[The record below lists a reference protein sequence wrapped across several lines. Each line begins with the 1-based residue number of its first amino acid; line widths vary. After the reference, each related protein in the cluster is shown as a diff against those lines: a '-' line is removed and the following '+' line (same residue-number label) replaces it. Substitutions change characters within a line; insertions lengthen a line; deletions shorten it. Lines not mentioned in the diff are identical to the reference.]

1 MKFVPQIRSFIM
13 YTNIPVVAGVWLCYW
28 ETKERLQLPYVA
40 EYGFFLLSATGLVY
54 QLHWLLTPFEN
65 NSARLQFNKTYAVGL
80 HALAVAYAFA
90 ALWFFYALPKTYQLG
105 CLVPVVLTSIYLA
118 PKLPFRAIH
127 WVRGKVYGKTVV
139 LAVVW
144 LFTTLLL
151 PIWAHRFS
159 FSSFDLNYIFYR
171 FLLFLLVCFFFDYR
185 DRESDRAGGIHS
197 FLVHQPLPY
206 LHWFVVVVLGLA
218 LWLNWNMKEDI
229 DTLTFLLQML
239 PLVLLFA
246 FRHKS
251 FQTQSDSWYYLFLDA
266 MVFLV
271 PLCTW
276 LRTLH

>member
-1 MKFVPQIRSFIM
+1 MALLLGNEGTITTSVCG
-13 YTNIPVVAGVWLCYW
+13 GV
-28 ETKERLQLPYVA
+28 R
-40 EYGFFLLSATGLVY
+40 FFFTIG
-54 QLHWLLTPFEN
+54 HG
-65 NSARLQFNKTYAVGL
+65 VGVST
-80 HALAVAYAFA
+80 ALVAYA
-90 ALWFFYALPKTYQLG
+90 LRKQIRPDCNSIKPMRPRVTRPYGSL
-105 CLVPVVLTSIYLA
+105 CLCRVVVLLCSSENLSAGVLGTCGITSIYLA

-206 LHWFVVVVLGLA
+206 LHRFVVVVLGLA